1 MFPQKVNAYYNRAM
15 SSKIREFVGVW
26 VDTSRDVLD
35 KSQGAVLLYDP
46 DRLCYYETTIKEI
59 ILSVSKELDAKYK
72 AKEAELDAKIKELE
86 EKQTQFIADVTKAN
100 ASVIELVEKTIS
112 ED

>member
-1 MFPQKVNAYYNRAM
+1 M
-15 SSKIREFVGVW
+15 SSKIREFVGVR
-26 VDTSRDVLD
+26 VDTSRNVLD
-35 KSQGAVLLYDP
+35 KSQGAVLLYDA
-46 DRLCYYETTIKEI
+46 DRLCYYETTIKDI
-59 ILSVSKELDAKYK
+59 ILSVSEELDARYS

>member
-1 MFPQKVNAYYNRAM
+1 MD
-15 SSKIREFVGVW
+15 SKIREFAGVR
-26 VDTSRDVLD
+26 VDTSRNVLD

-46 DRLCYYETTIKEI
+46 DRLCYYETTIRDI
-59 ILSVSKELDAKYK
+59 ILSVSESLDERYS
-72 AKEAELDAKIKELE
+72 AKEAELDAKIKSLE
-86 EKQTQFIADVTKAN
+86 DKQTQFIADITKAN

>member
-1 MFPQKVNAYYNRAM
+1 MD
-15 SSKIREFVGVW
+15 SKIREFAGVR
-26 VDTSRDVLD
+26 VDTSRNVLD

-46 DRLCYYETTIKEI
+46 DRLCYYETTIRDI
-59 ILSVSKELDAKYK
+59 ILSVSESLDERYST
-72 AKEAELDAKIKELE
+72 KEAELDAKIKDLE
-86 EKQTQFIADVTKAN
+86 DKQTQFIADITKAN